1 MNTFFC
7 ALRLDGRP
15 ISKRE
20 LFAYLA
26 RLPKQQEWE
35 SCADGA
41 FTGTALAQKQAMRP
55 LIAQRRSMMGVG
67 DVRLD
72 NRDEL
77 MALASC
83 SADESDLA
91 IVLAVIDRQGA
102 DAVSRLHGD
111 FSFVAWDARAR
122 KVIAARDCFGVKPL
136 FYRRTAEHL
145 LLSSRLEPLS
155 GDEAIDAE
163 YVAGFLKGAPTTAPR
178 TIWKNALQ
186 VEAGGLLVQRGS
198 VTAQSRYWSPA
209 AFEPQ
214 ATNEDRA
221 VEEFRELFLGSLIQR
236 VAPGET
242 WAQLSGGLDSSAVVS
257 AAEWLKEGGRD
268 TALLGAVTISD
279 GLGTGDER
287 AFSDTVVSRYALPNE
302 FVRDYWPWRNDYEVP
317 PAASD
322 EPSPLF
328 PFFARDRQLVDIVAS
343 NGGRV
348 LLSGL
353 GSDHYMCGSPT
364 YLADMLVQGKIR
376 DTAREVLAW
385 AVETRRSFWHTA
397 HANVVQPLVSS
408 IRTRSRVGHLYSQQM
423 ASRLTGVSSWI
434 QRDVF
439 QDRLEVRYPFLSR
452 PLVEFTLRLPINM
465 KVRPAVQKYVLREA
479 MRGIVPEMVR
489 ARTHKGGIDARILW
503 ALKHEQRLIE
513 ELSSDPIIAQMGF
526 VDAKWLRDTVE
537 LARQG
542 AWSNTVQVMSAL
554 ALESWLRARNGA
566 WPSLKQA
573 ALTAA

>member
-1 MNTFFC
+1 
-7 ALRLDGRP
+7 
-15 ISKRE
+15 
-20 LFAYLA
+20 FAYLA
-26 RLPKQQEWE
+26 RLPKQNEWE
-35 SCADGA
+35 SCGDGA
-41 FTGTALAQKQAMRP
+41 FTGTALNRKQAMRP
-55 LIAQRRSMMGVG
+55 LVAQHRGVVGVG

-72 NRDEL
+72 NRDEIIA
-77 MALASC
+77 MSGC

-91 IVLAVIDRQGA
+91 IVLAAIDKHGA
-102 DAVSRLHGD
+102 DVVPRLHGD
-111 FSFVAWDARAR
+111 FAFVAWDARAR
-122 KVIAARDCFGVKPL
+122 KVVAARDCFGVKPL

-155 GDEAIDAE
+155 GDEAIDPD
-163 YVAGFLKGAPTTAPR
+163 YVAAFLNGASNSAPR

-186 VEAGGLLVQRGS
+186 VEPGGMLVQRGS

-209 AFEPQ
+209 TFEPQ
-214 ATNEDRA
+214 ATFNEVRA
-221 VEEFRELFLGSLIQR
+221 VEEFKELFLGSLIQR

-257 AAEWLKEGGRD
+257 AAEWLNEAGRN
-268 TALLGAVTISD
+268 TALLGAVTVSD

-302 FVRDYWPWRNDYEVP
+302 FVRDYWPWRNDYDGA
-317 PAASD
+317 PAPSD

-328 PFFARDRQLVDIVAS
+328 PFFARDRKMVDIVAS

-353 GSDHYMCGSPT
+353 GADHYMCGSLT
-364 YLADMLVQGKIR
+364 YMADMLAQGKIR

-397 HANVVQPLVSS
+397 HANVVQPLVST
-408 IRTRSRVGHLYSQQM
+408 IRNRSRIGHLYSQEMTSQ
-423 ASRLTGVSSWI
+423 LTGVCNWI

-452 PLVEFTLRLPINM
+452 RLVEFTLRLPVNM
-465 KVRPAVQKYVLREA
+465 KVRPTAQKYVLREA

-489 ARTHKGGIDARILW
+489 TRTHKGGIDARILW
-503 ALKHEQRLIE
+503 ALKHEQPLIE
-513 ELSSDPIIAQMGF
+513 ALSTDPIIAQMGF
-526 VDAKWLRDTVE
+526 VDAKRLRDTVE

-542 AWSNTVQVMSAL
+542 AWRDTVQVMSAL